1 MASRYR
7 SSETRTVWPDIQKTF
22 RYYIK
27 LYICIAAAISFAA
40 TPARAGVTGVTCS
53 VTSPDDLGKTY
64 NAGQRVTL
72 HAAWTGDTLPFGAT
86 FKTGGS
92 AIGTVNTSEA
102 QADFTLSAAALGEG
116 DNNFTVSIIE
126 TAVPNSTGSPDA
138 PANGAVKIDRTA
150 PVMTV
155 SVVSG
160 AVVSPQTG
168 YNEVVVQVTSGESL
182 GEAPKLTIS
191 PGTWG
196 APVPE
201 TPEAAPYTSGRYK
214 ITVPTG
220 MTPGVYTVRV
230 SGKDATEPATSRNEG
245 TAQTAFTVD
254 AAADGIVAIHQSMP
268 ISPSRSESL
277 TLQGSAPAES
287 QLQKIEVLDGSTVVG
302 TAQLAAGAD
311 TWSVALAPVA
321 EGTHQYTARRVDP
334 LGNVSAPGS
343 PFTVIVDRTVP
354 GRPAIDPPKTPVNT
368 THVRITGR
376 GATDSPHGSGPVKI
390 TLRRESTIIGSG
402 IANADGTF
410 SIDNVKLEPGSNLI
424 LAQAADTTWDSSGA
438 SVGNTSEFSAAVTI
452 VLDQTAPVVVS
463 GGVVVSSPSPA
474 VAPAAPEPARSRFI
488 PPLSGDGADT
498 RLILPLAAI
507 SDRSADRVSVW
518 LFYRRFGEPPTTSHQ
533 CALPLGGK
541 GFETSLPAPG
551 AGLYYRFQLV
561 DPAGNVSW
569 LPASGEFCHRPIRSE
584 LLRCVEHTQVREEP
598 ADADEW
604 PISALGLPPR
614 ERLAV
619 YRSVEAPPA
628 VQPAITRLIDSL
640 PETVR
645 PRLVLSAD
653 DAPAAGDAPWKADL
667 ELVKGGKAD
676 ELPAAR
682 VDLLIQ
688 NIRNGDISD
697 DILPSPEDISG
708 SGTAMLVAD
717 AIRFRRLHGREAGE

>member
-72 HAAWTGDTLPFGAT
+72 HAAWTGDTPPFGAT